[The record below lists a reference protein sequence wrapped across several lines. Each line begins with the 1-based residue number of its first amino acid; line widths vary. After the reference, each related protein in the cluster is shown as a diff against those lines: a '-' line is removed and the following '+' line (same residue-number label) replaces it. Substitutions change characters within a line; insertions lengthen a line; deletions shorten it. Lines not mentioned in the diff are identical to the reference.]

1 LRRGRPSRR
10 GNETS
15 RTLSLTQ
22 LGIFGDGQRT
32 LVDDETGRIVYFPG
46 FAGASTAAAWFS
58 TLRDGVA
65 WQSERRRMY
74 DRDVDVPRLVA
85 RYRLDDPDLPAP
97 IAEAAERASQIAST
111 TFNSAGLNF
120 YRDGRDSVAPHNDH
134 LYEIVAGHPIALISL
149 GATRLMTI
157 RSKANVILS
166 PSTSLRTGSVEG
178 RRRILDLD
186 LENGSL
192 LLMSY
197 ETQMHYDHGVPKSKT
212 PVEARIS
219 LALRVR
225 PSTGSG

>member
-1 LRRGRPSRR
+1 
-10 GNETS
+10 
-15 RTLSLTQ
+15 
-22 LGIFGDGQRT
+22 
-32 LVDDETGRIVYFPG
+32 
-46 FAGASTAAAWFS
+46 
-58 TLRDGVA
+58 
-65 WQSERRRMY
+65 MY

-85 RYRLDDPDLPAP
+85 RYRLDDPELPAP
-97 IAEAAERASQIAST
+97 IAEAAALASEVAGT
-111 TFNSAGLNF
+111 RFNSAGLNF

-157 RSKANVILS
+157 RSKKAANVILS
-166 PSTSLRTGSVEG
+166 GVEG
-178 RRRILDLD
+178 RRIFDLD

-197 ETQMHYDHGVPKSKT
+197 ETQKHYDHGVPKTKT

-225 PSTGSG
+225 P